1 MFWIHGGGFQVW
13 LIVVQV
19 GSGTQYNGTTLVSTS
34 VTLGKPVIY
43 VGINYRLAGFRF
55 LGGKEVL
62 ADGSANLGLRGQRL
76 ALEWVA
82 DNIATFGGNPDRVIL
97 WSESVGSFF
106 VNDQLALYAGNNTC
120 KGKPTFHGLSS
131 TLALSSQLILWTPPR
146 LKIYDNVVEAANC
159 TYANI
164 TLDCLRD
171 IDYDTFVQ
179 ATNSAPSF
187 SPIGLWQ
194 YLNTLCLMACLQS
207 RVDFPKRYEIDLE
220 GENDV

>member
-1 MFWIHGGGFQVW
+1 MGVW

-19 GSGTQYNGTTLVSTS
+19 SSGTQYNGTTLVSTS

-43 VGINYRLAGFRF
+43 VGINYRLAGFGF

-62 ADGSANLGLRGQRL
+62 ADGSANLGLRDQRL

-82 DNIATFGGNPDRVIL
+82 DNITTFGGNPDRVIL
-97 WSESVGSFF
+97 WGESVGLFF

-171 IDYDTFVQ
+171 TDYDTFVQ

-187 SPIGLWQ
+187 LSYRPVAI
-194 YLNTLCLMACLQS
+194 S
-207 RVDFPKRYEIDLE
+207 
-220 GENDV
+220 